1 MFTHTLNYGS
11 QIHIGGRSR
20 PTDEQVAKVVQL
32 DDSRLGLNF
41 SRWPAL
47 KSNTSYSNVASVVPV
62 LDDILGNDT
71 LGDCTEACSYH
82 LQALREANAGRT
94 VFHPTRAQVVATYS
108 RDGGY
113 IPGQPNTDNGCDEL
127 TVLANAKNIG
137 ITNGQLSKQMDR
149 LVGYIGIDATNTEL
163 VRRAVQMFV
172 GGVMCLELPD
182 AWYQNFYGGMT
193 WDLVNG
199 VYSPNPQSGHCVAIV
214 DQSESGLTLDTWG
227 RTAYITYRA
236 LAQACIAANGG
247 SLYVVSDWEVMNTA
261 SDKSPDA
268 LDWAELR
275 EIFDTI
281 QVQE

>member
-108 RDGGY
+108 RDG
-113 IPGQPNTDNGCDEL
+113 
-127 TVLANAKNIG
+127 
-137 ITNGQLSKQMDR
+137 
-149 LVGYIGIDATNTEL
+149 
-163 VRRAVQMFV
+163 
-172 GGVMCLELPD
+172 
-182 AWYQNFYGGMT
+182 
-193 WDLVNG
+193 
-199 VYSPNPQSGHCVAIV
+199 
-214 DQSESGLTLDTWG
+214 
-227 RTAYITYRA
+227 
-236 LAQACIAANGG
+236 
-247 SLYVVSDWEVMNTA
+247 
-261 SDKSPDA
+261 
-268 LDWAELR
+268 
-275 EIFDTI
+275 
-281 QVQE
+281 